1 MARRFLFGVSLAAL
15 LAVGG
20 AAEARTQQKQ
30 EPQKQQKQEQ
40 QKQDQQKQ
48 EQSAQSVSGTIKSI
62 GSDRRSFTLE
72 VGSGDSKQ
80 TMDFVLDD
88 KAQVQGRVA
97 AGAVVAV
104 TFHQGSDG
112 KNVALTISA
121 QS

>member
-30 EPQKQQKQEQ
+30 EPQKQP
-40 QKQDQQKQ
+40 KQDQQKQ

-104 TFHQGSDG
+104 TFHQGTDG